1 MPTDYSTF
9 FNRFPS
15 DVRER
20 FEKTLVEAVRQGRE
34 QLDRF
39 TEAQMVEAIKQA
51 LLCGDFTKLVVAG
64 DPAGTHRQTVVYIPF
79 KRVEELESEIARLK
93 EVIADISSCG
103 QIATAVV
110 EGS

>member
-1 MPTDYSTF
+1 MPTDYSTV

-20 FEKTLVEAVRQGRE
+20 FEKTLAEAVRQGHE

-64 DPAGTHRQTVVYIPF
+64 DPAGMHRQAVVYIPF
-79 KRVEELESEIARLK
+79 KRVEELESEIVWLKARIAEL
-93 EVIADISSCG
+93 EVASPS
-103 QIATAVV
+103 TYTH
-110 EGS
+110 